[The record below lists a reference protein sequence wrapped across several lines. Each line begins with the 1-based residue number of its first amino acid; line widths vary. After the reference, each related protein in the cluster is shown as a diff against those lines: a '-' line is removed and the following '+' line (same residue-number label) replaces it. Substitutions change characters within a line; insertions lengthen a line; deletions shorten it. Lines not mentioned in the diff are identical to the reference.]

1 MRKGPGAECQPSLPC
16 GARRLTPQAAASQL
30 SLSGEAGL
38 TKSYTGDLY
47 ATAALRNPYPRYK
60 TIRDLGSVVWSP
72 RRKLWVVGR
81 FEDVRQALRAADGLV
96 SGQGVAANDPVNAA
110 PMPITLTSDGEVH
123 DRRRGVLIRPM
134 TPGPLR
140 DLTPR
145 LEVQAEALVDKLATG
160 ARFDAMAGF
169 ASHLPVAVVA
179 ELVGLNEEGRAHM
192 LRWAAATFDAMGA
205 MNERGVAALPTL
217 MELSRYVRGLDR
229 SLVAKDGWAARLFDA
244 ADAGELSAE
253 EAGAMVID
261 YVGPSLDT
269 TILATGH
276 MVWLLANT
284 PGAYDDLRAEPALI
298 PSVVNEAVRLAS
310 PIRSFT
316 RYATKDVEIGDG
328 VIPKGGRALILFASA
343 NRDERH
349 YPDPD
354 RFDVHRNPR
363 DHLAWGHG
371 PHVCVGMHLARLEME
386 VLLAALVRHVGAIET
401 GRPSSVYNNLL
412 QGFQRLPARF
422 HRAKG

>member
-1 MRKGPGAECQPSLPC
+1 LNRTYA
-16 GARRLTPQAAASQL
+16 
-30 SLSGEAGL
+30 
-38 TKSYTGDLY
+38 GDLY
-47 ATAALRNPYPRYK
+47 GAAALRNSLSRYK
-60 TIRDLGSVVWSP
+60 AIRDLGSVVWAS
-72 RRKLWVVGR
+72 RHKLWAVGR

-96 SGQGVAANDPVNAA
+96 SGQGVAANDQVNAI
-110 PMPITLTSDGEVH
+110 PMPITLTSDGEIH

-134 TPGPLR
+134 TPGPLK
-140 DLTPR
+140 DLRPR
-145 LEVQAEALVDKLATG
+145 LEGQAEVLVDKLATG
-160 ARFDAMAGF
+160 ARFDAMASF

-192 LRWAAATFDAMGA
+192 LRWAAATFEAMGA
-205 MNERGVAALPTL
+205 MNARGLAALPTL

-229 SLVAKDGWAARLFDA
+229 SLVAKGGWAARLFDA
-244 ADAGELSAE
+244 ADADELSAE
-253 EAGAMVID
+253 EAAAMVID

-276 MVWLLANT
+276 MVWRLANT
-284 PGAYDDLRAEPALI
+284 PRAYDQLRAEPALI

-316 RYATKDVEIGDG
+316 RYAVEDVEIGDD

-354 RFDVHRNPR
+354 RFDIRRNPR

-386 VLLAALVRHVGAIET
+386 VLLAALVRNVGAIET
-401 GRPSSVYNNLL
+401 GRPSLAWNNVL

-422 HRAKG
+422 LKAPRQASRRSPVPSR